1 MTDTMLVCLNCQR
14 PESLVPLVSLRYQ
27 GSSAWICSQCLPVL
41 IHDPQRL
48 AGKLAN
54 AESMTPADHHD

>member
-48 AGKLAN
+48 AGRLAVTV
-54 AESMTPADHHD
+54 A